1 MTEEG
6 MPDCPRSCGGP
17 RADLGRLPESA
28 LAVRE
33 RLGCDRDCAVPYY
46 TITCPRCGGVGC
58 DYKDCTGGVS
68 RDGSLAMA
76 RCPTSQQGLWMAPAL
91 RAYFR
96 MKNLGTLPVPGGTLD
111 QSAAWLRFVDIFE
124 EETAIAKREKDEAES
139 KKARALNK
147 RRGR

>member
-1 MTEEG
+1 
-6 MPDCPRSCGGP
+6 
-17 RADLGRLPESA
+17 
-28 LAVRE
+28 
-33 RLGCDRDCAVPYY
+33 
-46 TITCPRCGGVGC
+46 
-58 DYKDCTGGVS
+58 
-68 RDGSLAMA
+68 
-76 RCPTSQQGLWMAPAL
+76 MAPAL

-139 KKARALNK
+139 KKAKALNK